1 MTPSF
6 EEKEISTVLQSFPS
20 LQMDE
25 DKRREIASHIRRER
39 ELLIQMKRRKR
50 YAQVIGGVAASFAL
64 LFIAYQWMPLEVTPS
79 VPSAQQMKIEEDQK
93 ALAAGTT
100 FQTDKVLTLDS
111 QIQEYIEE
119 AIHKTNKAYQPENMT
134 VIVTDP
140 NTGEI
145 LGMGNLKK
153 QDAND
158 RVPDIVKAKPDPV
171 AAFPIVTLA
180 AAIEEG
186 KYKDYETYE
195 SGTYE
200 ITPGK
205 FIKDHNNGA
214 GWGQITYLEG
224 IQRSSNVA
232 FAKLSEQIPN
242 HSLQQYYERFGFGA
256 KTGTEQINEQPG
268 KIPNMDTPYDKAMA
282 AYGLGG
288 SASAIQQVAA
298 VGAIANGGELMKP
311 HVTREE
317 RNHMDKGR
325 RVISEETAKQV
336 REVLEA
342 VVNKRPGS
350 DTAFSIK
357 EHAVAGRRGIAGK
370 RDQQGNFIEG
380 KYTYSFIGFAP
391 SDDPKLLV
399 YIAVDNPNTD
409 LWLGLWGKGIVAP
422 PFKEIMENSLKYLQQ
437 R

>member
-6 EEKEISTVLQSFPS
+6 EEKEISTVLQAFPS

-25 DKRREIASHIRRER
+25 DKRREIAGHIRRER
-39 ELLIQMKRRKR
+39 ELLEQMKKRKK
-50 YAQVIGGVAASFAL
+50 YAKVIGGAVASLAL
-64 LFIAYQWMPLEVTPS
+64 LFIAYQWMPSEA
-79 VPSAQQMKIEEDQK
+79 VPSAQQMNTEGSQK
-93 ALAAGTT
+93 AQAAGTT
-100 FQTDKVLTLDS
+100 SQADKVLTLDS

-140 NTGEI
+140 NNGEI
-145 LGMGNLKK
+145 LGMGNLKRPT
-153 QDAND
+153 D
-158 RVPDIVKAKPDPV
+158 RVPHIVRAMSDPV
-171 AAFPIVTLA
+171 VAFPIVTLA

-186 KYKDYETYE
+186 KYTDNETYE

-200 ITPGK
+200 ITTGK
-205 FIKDHNNGA
+205 FIKDNNNGA
-214 GWGQITYLEG
+214 GWGKISYLEG

-242 HSLQQYYERFGFGA
+242 DSLQQYFERFGFGA

-288 SASAIQQVAA
+288 SASPIQQVAA

-317 RNHMDKGR
+317 TNHIDKGR
-325 RVISEETAKQV
+325 RVISVETAKQV
-336 REVLEA
+336 REILES
-342 VVNKRPGS
+342 VVKTAPGS
-350 DTAFSIK
+350 SRDFSIK
-357 EHAVAGRRGIAGK
+357 EHTVAGRTGIAEK
-370 RDQQGNFIEG
+370 RDPQGNIIDG

-409 LWLGLWGKGIVAP
+409 LWVRLWGKEIVAP
-422 PFKEIMENSLKYLQQ
+422 PFIEIMENSLQYLQK

>member
-6 EEKEISTVLQSFPS
+6 EEKELSTVLQAFPS

-39 ELLIQMKRRKR
+39 ELLVQMKKRKK
-50 YAQVIGGVAASFAL
+50 YAKIIGGAVASFAL
-64 LFIAYQWMPLEVTPS
+64 LFIAYQWMPSEA
-79 VPSAQQMKIEEDQK
+79 VPSAQQMNTEGNQK
-93 ALAAGTT
+93 AQAAGKTS
-100 FQTDKVLTLDS
+100 QTDKVLTLDS

-140 NTGEI
+140 NNGEI
-145 LGMGNLKK
+145 LGVGNLKRPT
-153 QDAND
+153 D
-158 RVPDIVKAKPDPV
+158 RVPHIVRAMPDPV
-171 AAFPIVTLA
+171 VAFPIVTLA

-186 KYKDYETYE
+186 KYKDNETYE

-200 ITPGK
+200 ISPGK
-205 FIKDHNNGA
+205 FIKDHNGGF
-214 GWGQITYLEG
+214 GWGQITYSEG
-224 IQRSSNVA
+224 IQRSSQVA
-232 FAKLSEQIPN
+232 FAKLSERIPED
-242 HSLQQYYERFGFGA
+242 SLQQYFERFGFGV

-282 AYGLGG
+282 AYGLAG

-311 HVTREE
+311 HMTKEE
-317 RNHMDKGR
+317 RNHVDKGR

-336 REVLEA
+336 REVLE
-342 VVNKRPGS
+342 VLVKNKPGS

-357 EHAVAGRRGIAGK
+357 EHTVAGRTGLVGK
-370 RDQQGNFIEG
+370 RDPQGNFIEG
-380 KYTYSFIGFAP
+380 KYSYSFIGFAP
-391 SDDPKLLV
+391 SNDPKLLV
-399 YIAVDNPNTD
+399 YIAVDDPKTD
-409 LWLGLWGKGIVAP
+409 LWTGLWGQKIVAP
-422 PFKEIMENSLKYLQQ
+422 PFKEIMENSLQYLQK

>member
-6 EEKEISTVLQSFPS
+6 EEKELSTVLQAFPS

-25 DKRREIASHIRRER
+25 DKRREIVSHIRRER
-39 ELLIQMKRRKR
+39 ELLEQMKKRKK
-50 YAQVIGGVAASFAL
+50 YAKVIGGAVASLAL
-64 LFIAYQWMPLEVTPS
+64 LFIAYQWMPSEA
-79 VPSAQQMKIEEDQK
+79 VPSAQQMNTEGSQK
-93 ALAAGTT
+93 AQAAGTT
-100 FQTDKVLTLDS
+100 SQTDKVLTLDS

-119 AIHKTNKAYQPENMT
+119 AIHKTNKAYQPETMT

-145 LGMGNLKK
+145 LGMNTKK
-153 QDAND
+153 QNAND
-158 RVPDIVKAKPDPV
+158 RVPDIVKAKLDPV

-186 KYKDYETYE
+186 KYKNYETYE

-205 FIKDHNNGA
+205 FIKDNNNGI
-214 GWGQITYLEG
+214 GWGQISYLEG

-232 FAKLSEQIPN
+232 FAKLSEQIPDD
-242 HSLQQYYERFGFGA
+242 SLQQYFERFGFGA
-256 KTGTEQINEQPG
+256 KTGIEQINEQPG
-268 KIPNMDTPYDKAMA
+268 KIPNMNTPYDKAMA

-311 HVTREE
+311 HVTREA
-317 RNHMDKGR
+317 RNHIDKGR

-336 REVLEA
+336 REILETL
-342 VVNKRPGS
+342 VNNKPGF
-350 DTAFSIK
+350 DTAFSMK
-357 EHAVAGRRGIAGK
+357 EYAVAGRTGIVQK
-370 RDQQGNFIEG
+370 RDQQGNFIDG

-409 LWLGLWGKGIVAP
+409 LWVRLWGKEIVAP
-422 PFKEIMENSLKYLQQ
+422 PFKEIMENSLQYLQK

>member
-1 MTPSF
+1 MTPSI

-25 DKRREIASHIRRER
+25 DKRRDIASHIRRER
-39 ELLIQMKRRKR
+39 ELLIQMKRRKK
-50 YAQVIGGVAASFAL
+50 YAKVIGGIAASFAL
-64 LFIAYQWMPLEVTPS
+64 LFLAYQWMPSEGTSSLPS
-79 VPSAQQMKIEEDQK
+79 VQQMNAAESKK
-93 ALAAGTT
+93 AQATETT
-100 FQTDKVLTLDS
+100 SQADIVLTLDS
-111 QIQEYIEE
+111 QIQEYVEE
-119 AIHKTNKAYQPENMT
+119 AIHKTGKAYQPENMT

-145 LGMGNLKK
+145 LGMGNLKRPTDK
-153 QDAND
+153 
-158 RVPDIVKAKPDPV
+158 VPHVVRAIPDPV

-186 KYKDYETYE
+186 KYEDNEMYD

-205 FIKDHNNGA
+205 FIKDYNVGN

-232 FAKLSEQIPN
+232 FAKLSERIPGD
-242 HSLQQYYERFGFGA
+242 SLQQYFERFGFGM

-317 RNHMDKGR
+317 KNHIDKGR

-336 REVLEA
+336 REVLE
-342 VVNKRPGS
+342 VVVKNKPGS

-357 EHAVAGRRGIAGK
+357 EHAVAGRTGIVQK
-370 RDQQGNFIEG
+370 RDQQGNFIER

-399 YIAVDNPNTD
+399 YIAVDDPKTD
-409 LWLGLWGKGIVAP
+409 LWVRLWGKEIVAP
-422 PFKEIMENSLKYLQQ
+422 PFKEIMENSLQYLQH

>member
-6 EEKEISTVLQSFPS
+6 EEKEISTVLQAFPS
-20 LQMDE
+20 LQLDE
-25 DKRREIASHIRRER
+25 DKRRDIASHIRRER
-39 ELLIQMKRRKR
+39 ELLVQMKKRKK
-50 YAQVIGGVAASFAL
+50 YAKVIGGAFASFAL
-64 LFIAYQWMPLEVTPS
+64 LFIAYQWMPSEA
-79 VPSAQQMKIEEDQK
+79 VPSAQQMNIEEDQK
-93 ALAAGTT
+93 AQAAGPTS
-100 FQTDKVLTLDS
+100 QTDKVLTLDS

-145 LGMGNLKK
+145 LGMNLKK

-186 KYKDYETYE
+186 KYEDNETYE

-232 FAKLSEQIPN
+232 FAKLSEQISN

-256 KTGTEQINEQPG
+256 KTGIEQINEQPG

-317 RNHMDKGR
+317 RNHIDKGR

-336 REVLEA
+336 REVLE
-342 VVNKRPGS
+342 VIVKNKPGS

-357 EHAVAGRRGIAGK
+357 DYAVSGRTGIAEK
-370 RDQQGNFIEG
+370 RDQQGNIIEG

-409 LWLGLWGKGIVAP
+409 LWVKLWGQEIVAP
-422 PFKEIMENSLKYLQQ
+422 PFKEIMVNSLQYLQQ

>member
-6 EEKEISTVLQSFPS
+6 EEKEISTVLQAFPS

-25 DKRREIASHIRRER
+25 DKRREIAGHIRRER
-39 ELLIQMKRRKR
+39 ELLEQMKKRKK
-50 YAQVIGGVAASFAL
+50 YAKVIGGAIASLAL
-64 LFIAYQWMPLEVTPS
+64 LFIAYQWMPSEA
-79 VPSAQQMKIEEDQK
+79 VPSAQQMNTEGSQK
-93 ALAAGTT
+93 VQAAGTT
-100 FQTDKVLTLDS
+100 SQADKVLTLDS

-140 NTGEI
+140 NNGEI
-145 LGMGNLKK
+145 LGMENLKRPT
-153 QDAND
+153 D
-158 RVPDIVKAKPDPV
+158 RVPHIVRAMSDPV
-171 AAFPIVTLA
+171 VAFPIVTLA

-186 KYKDYETYE
+186 KYKNYETYE

-205 FIKDHNNGA
+205 FIKDNNNGI
-214 GWGQITYLEG
+214 GWGQISYLEG

-232 FAKLSEQIPN
+232 FAKLSERIPED
-242 HSLQQYYERFGFGA
+242 SLQQYFERFGFGA
-256 KTGTEQINEQPG
+256 KTGTEQLNEQSG
-268 KIPNMDTPYDKAMA
+268 KIPNMDTPYNKAMA
-282 AYGLGG
+282 AYGLAG
-288 SASAIQQVAA
+288 SASPVQQVAA

-317 RNHMDKGR
+317 TNHIDKGH

-336 REVLEA
+336 REILETL
-342 VVNKRPGS
+342 VNNKPGS

-357 EHAVAGRRGIAGK
+357 EHTVAGRTGIVQK
-370 RDQQGNFIEG
+370 RDQQGTFIDG

-409 LWLGLWGKGIVAP
+409 LWVRLWGQEIVAP
-422 PFKEIMENSLKYLQQ
+422 PFKEIMENSLQYLQK

>member
-1 MTPSF
+1 MTSSI

-39 ELLIQMKRRKR
+39 ELLIQMKRRKK
-50 YAQVIGGVAASFAL
+50 YAKVIGGAVASFAL
-64 LFIAYQWMPLEVTPS
+64 LFMAYQWMPSEVTPS
-79 VPSAQQMKIEEDQK
+79 VPSAQQMNTGESQK
-93 ALAAGTT
+93 AQAAEMTS
-100 FQTDKVLTLDS
+100 QTDMVLTLDS

-119 AIHKTNKAYQPENMT
+119 AIHKTGKAYQPENMT

-145 LGMGNLKK
+145 LGMGNLKRP
-153 QDAND
+153 ND
-158 RVPDIVKAKPDPV
+158 RVPHIVRAIPDPV
-171 AAFPIVTLA
+171 VAFPIVTLA

-186 KYKDYETYE
+186 KYHDNETYK

-205 FIKDHNNGA
+205 FIKDRNNGL

-224 IQRSSNVA
+224 IQRSSHIA
-232 FAKLSEQIPN
+232 FAKLSERIPED
-242 HSLQQYYERFGFGA
+242 SLQQYFERFGFGM
-256 KTGTEQINEQPG
+256 KTGTEQLNEQSG
-268 KIPNMDTPYDKAMA
+268 KIPNMNTPYDKAMA
-282 AYGLGG
+282 AYGLAG

-311 HVTREE
+311 HMTKEE
-317 RNHMDKGR
+317 RNHVDKGR
-325 RVISEETAKQV
+325 RVITEETAKQV
-336 REVLEA
+336 REVLE
-342 VVNKRPGS
+342 VLVKNKPGS

-357 EHAVAGRRGIAGK
+357 EHAVAGRTGLVGK
-370 RDQQGNFIEG
+370 RDPQGNFIEG
-380 KYTYSFIGFAP
+380 KYSYSFIGFAP
-391 SDDPKLLV
+391 SNDPKLLV
-399 YIAVDNPNTD
+399 YIAVDDPKTD
-409 LWLGLWGKGIVAP
+409 LWTGLWGKEIVAP
-422 PFKEIMENSLKYLQQ
+422 PFKEIMENSLQYLQQ

>member
-1 MTPSF
+1 MTSSI

-39 ELLIQMKRRKR
+39 ELLIQMKRRKK
-50 YAQVIGGVAASFAL
+50 YAKVIGGLAASFAV
-64 LFIAYQWMPLEVTPS
+64 LFIAYQWMPSEVTPS
-79 VPSAQQMKIEEDQK
+79 APSAQQTNTEESQK
-93 ALAAGTT
+93 AQAAETT
-100 FQTDKVLTLDS
+100 SQADMVLTLDS
-111 QIQEYIEE
+111 QIQEYVEE
-119 AIHKTNKAYQPENMT
+119 AIHKTGKAYQPENMT

-145 LGMGNLKK
+145 LGMGNLKRP
-153 QDAND
+153 ND
-158 RVPDIVKAKPDPV
+158 QVPHIVRAIPDPV
-171 AAFPIVTLA
+171 VAFPIVTLA

-186 KYKDYETYE
+186 KYHDNETYK

-200 ITPGK
+200 ITPDQ
-205 FIKDHNNGA
+205 FIKDNNNGA

-224 IQRSSNVA
+224 IQRSSHIA

-242 HSLQQYYERFGFGA
+242 DSLQQYFERFGFGA
-256 KTGTEQINEQPG
+256 KTGTEQLNEQSG
-268 KIPNMDTPYDKAMA
+268 KIPNMNTPYEIAMA
-282 AYGLGG
+282 AYGLAG
-288 SASAIQQVAA
+288 SASAVQQVAA
-298 VGAIANGGELMKP
+298 VGAIANGGELMTP
-311 HVTREE
+311 HGTKED
-317 RNHMDKGR
+317 RNHIDIGR

-336 REVLEA
+336 REILES
-342 VVNKRPGS
+342 VVKTAPGS
-350 DTAFSIK
+350 SREFSIK
-357 EHAVAGRRGIAGK
+357 GHAVAGRTGIAEK
-370 RDQQGNFIEG
+370 RDQQGKVIEG

-409 LWLGLWGKGIVAP
+409 LWVRLWGKEIVAP
-422 PFKEIMENSLKYLQQ
+422 PFKEIMENSLQYLQQ

>member
-6 EEKEISTVLQSFPS
+6 EEKELSTVLQAFPS

-39 ELLIQMKRRKR
+39 ELLEQMKKRKK
-50 YAQVIGGVAASFAL
+50 YAKVIGGAVASLAL
-64 LFIAYQWMPLEVTPS
+64 LFIAYQWMPSEA
-79 VPSAQQMKIEEDQK
+79 VPSAQQMNTEGSQN
-93 ALAAGTT
+93 AQAAGTT
-100 FQTDKVLTLDS
+100 SHKDKVLTLDS
-111 QIQEYIEE
+111 QIQEYVEE

-140 NTGEI
+140 NNGEI
-145 LGMGNLKK
+145 LGVGNLKRPT
-153 QDAND
+153 D
-158 RVPDIVKAKPDPV
+158 RVPHIVRAMPDPV
-171 AAFPIVTLA
+171 VAFPIVTLA

-186 KYKDYETYE
+186 KYKDNETYE

-205 FIKDHNNGA
+205 FIKDRNNGI

-224 IQRSSNVA
+224 IQRSSHIA

-242 HSLQQYYERFGFGA
+242 DSLQQYFERFGFGV

-282 AYGLGG
+282 AYGLAG

-311 HVTREE
+311 HMTKEE
-317 RNHMDKGR
+317 RNHVDKGR

-336 REVLEA
+336 REVLE
-342 VVNKRPGS
+342 VLVKNKPGS
-350 DTAFSIK
+350 ATAFSIK
-357 EHAVAGRRGIAGK
+357 EHIVAGRTGLVGK
-370 RDQQGNFIEG
+370 RDPQGNFIEG
-380 KYTYSFIGFAP
+380 KYSYSFIGFAP
-391 SDDPKLLV
+391 SNDPKLLV
-399 YIAVDNPNTD
+399 YIVVDDPKTD
-409 LWLGLWGKGIVAP
+409 LWTGLWGQEIVAP
-422 PFKEIMENSLKYLQQ
+422 PFIEIMENSLQYLQK